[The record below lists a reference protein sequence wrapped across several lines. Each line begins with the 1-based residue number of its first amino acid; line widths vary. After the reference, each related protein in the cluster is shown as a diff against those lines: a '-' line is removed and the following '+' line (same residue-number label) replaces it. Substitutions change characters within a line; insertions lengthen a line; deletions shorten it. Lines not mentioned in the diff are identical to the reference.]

1 MTQSDDPDAAP
12 AEGGLIFIDPASDFE
27 IRAITPADHEGV
39 ATLFRQLPDIS
50 SGADSDES
58 ARSLILSILETPK
71 AAILVALQH
80 RELVGVYGL
89 RRDGLAN
96 ELAII
101 AVRPDR
107 QRRGIGKL
115 LLQDALRRSGKRPL
129 AAQTP
134 EATLGFFK
142 ACCFKLV
149 GRRVQPSGAVHF
161 RVGWHAP
168 GAHFKGGTSSAL
180 TGRSVQQP
188 DRDTR

>member
-1 MTQSDDPDAAP
+1 MTRSDDPDAARAAR

-27 IRAITPADHEGV
+27 IRAITPADHEG
-39 ATLFRQLPDIS
+39 ALALLRQLPDVD
-50 SGADSDES
+50 GDE
-58 ARSLILSILETPK
+58 AALALILSILETPK
-71 AAILVALQH
+71 AAILVAFQH
-80 RELVGVYGL
+80 RELVAVYGL

-96 ELAII
+96 DLAVI

-142 ACCFKLV
+142 ACGFKLV
-149 GRRVQPSGAVHF
+149 GRRVQPSGEVHF

-180 TGRSVQQP
+180 TGKPVRLVDP
-188 DRDTR
+188 DAT

>member
-1 MTQSDDPDAAP
+1 MTPSDDPDAVR
-12 AEGGLIFIDPASDFE
+12 AEGGLIFIDPVSDFE

-39 ATLFRQLPDIS
+39 ATLLRQLPDIR

-71 AAILVALQH
+71 AAILVAFQH
-80 RELVGVYGL
+80 RELVGVYAL

-101 AVRPDR
+101 AVQPDR

-115 LLQDALRRSGKRPL
+115 MLQDALRRSGKRPL

-142 ACCFKLV
+142 ACGFKLV
-149 GRRVQPSGAVHF
+149 GRRVQPSGEVHF

>member
-1 MTQSDDPDAAP
+1 MTQSNDPESTRAKD
-12 AEGGLIFIDPASDFE
+12 GLIFIDPSSDFE
-27 IRAITPADHEGV
+27 IRAITPAEHE
-39 ATLFRQLPDIS
+39 AAAALLRQLPDI
-50 SGADSDES
+50 DSDEE
-58 ARSLILSILETPK
+58 ARALIQSILETSK
-71 AAILVALQH
+71 AAILVAFQH
-80 RELVGVYGL
+80 RELVGVYAL

-96 ELAII
+96 DLAVI
-101 AVRPDR
+101 AVRPNR

-134 EATLGFFK
+134 EATLGFFQ
-142 ACCFKLV
+142 ACGFKLV

-180 TGRSVQQP
+180 TTQPVQP
-188 DRDTR
+188 VDRDAT

>member
-1 MTQSDDPDAAP
+1 MTRSDDPDAARAAQ

-27 IRAITPADHEGV
+27 IRAITPADHEG
-39 ATLFRQLPDIS
+39 ALALLRQLPDVD
-50 SGADSDES
+50 GDE
-58 ARSLILSILETPK
+58 AALALILSILETPK
-71 AAILVALQH
+71 AAILVAFQH
-80 RELVGVYGL
+80 RELVAVYGF

-96 ELAII
+96 DLAVI

-142 ACCFKLV
+142 ACGFKLV
-149 GRRVQPSGAVHF
+149 GRRIQPSGEVHF

-180 TGRSVQQP
+180 TGKPVRLVDP
-188 DRDTR
+188 DAT

>member
-1 MTQSDDPDAAP
+1 MTSSNDSESAQ
-12 AEGGLIFIDPASDFE
+12 AEDRLVFIDPSSDFE
-27 IRAITPADHEGV
+27 IRAITPADHDT
-39 ATLFRQLPDIS
+39 AAALLRQLPDI
-50 SGADSDES
+50 DTDEA
-58 ARSLILSILETPK
+58 ARALIRSILETPK
-71 AAILVALQH
+71 AAMLVAFQH
-80 RELVGVYGL
+80 RERVAVYAL

-96 ELAII
+96 DLAVI
-101 AVRPDR
+101 AVRPDK
-107 QRRGIGKL
+107 QRRGIGRL

-142 ACCFKLV
+142 ACGFKLV

-180 TGRSVQQP
+180 TTQPVQP
-188 DRDTR
+188 VDRDAT

>member
-1 MTQSDDPDAAP
+1 MTSSNDSGSAQ
-12 AEGGLIFIDPASDFE
+12 AEDRLVFIDPSSDFE
-27 IRAITPADHEGV
+27 IRAITPADHD
-39 ATLFRQLPDIS
+39 ATAALLRQLPGIDT
-50 SGADSDES
+50 DEA
-58 ARSLILSILETPK
+58 ARALIQSILETPK
-71 AAILVALQH
+71 AAMLVAFQH
-80 RELVGVYGL
+80 RELVAVYAL

-96 ELAII
+96 DLAVI
-101 AVRPDR
+101 AVRPDK
-107 QRRGIGKL
+107 QRRGIGRL

-142 ACCFKLV
+142 ACGFKLV

-180 TGRSVQQP
+180 TTQPVQP
-188 DRDTR
+188 VDRDAT